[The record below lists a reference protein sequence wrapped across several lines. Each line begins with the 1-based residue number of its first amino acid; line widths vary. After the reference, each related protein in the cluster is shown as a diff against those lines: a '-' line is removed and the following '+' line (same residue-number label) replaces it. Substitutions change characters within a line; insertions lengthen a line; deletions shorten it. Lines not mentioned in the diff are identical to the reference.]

1 MPVNMLKK
9 KGARM
14 SLREAQDRVEKLRN
28 LMQSNN
34 PHEAAL
40 AASRLHVFDVET
52 ARYPK
57 QDPIPSEGEERVN
70 MKRSTVIIDVLDD
83 MPERLHQDLGVV
95 EVEQPPKQ
103 KKVNWEALHAELRDR
118 AQQIGA
124 DALVNIH
131 LKGTIQQRVL
141 CATALRYLTPV
152 EIDAIQQETKYE
164 DDEKAY
170 WEEQKERR
178 DESFAPGID

>member
-1 MPVNMLKK
+1 MPVNVLKK
-9 KGARM
+9 KGAKM
-14 SLREAQDRVEKLRN
+14 SLREAQNRVEKLKN
-28 LMQSNN
+28 LTQSSNQ
-34 PHEAAL
+34 HEAAL
-40 AASRLHVFDVET
+40 ASSRLKDFDIEI

-57 QDPIPSEGEERVN
+57 RAPTQVAGDNPNVR
-70 MKRSTVIIDVLDD
+70 RSTAIIEVLDEL
-83 MPERLHQDLGVV
+83 PERPHHDLGVV
-95 EVEQPPKQ
+95 EVEQPLNQ
-103 KKVNWEALHAELRDR
+103 KKVDWEELHAELRGR

-124 DALVNIH
+124 DGIVNIH
-131 LKGTIQQRVL
+131 LKGTVKQRIL

-152 EIDAIQQETKYE
+152 ELDEIKQRTKYE

>member
-1 MPVNMLKK
+1 MPVNVLKK
-9 KGARM
+9 NGAKM
-14 SLREAQDRVEKLRN
+14 SLREAQDRIEKLKS
-28 LMQSNN
+28 LMQSSN

-40 AASRLHVFDVET
+40 AASRLQVFDVET

-57 QDPIPSEGEERVN
+57 REPTPSETPERVDV
-70 MKRSTVIIDVLDD
+70 KRATVIIEVLDD
-83 MPERLHQDLGVV
+83 VPERPHHDLGVV

-103 KKVNWEALHAELRDR
+103 KKVNWEALHTELRDR

-124 DALVNIH
+124 DVLVNIH
-131 LKGTIQQRVL
+131 LKGTLKQRIL

-152 EIDAIQQETKYE
+152 ELDEIQQETKYE

-170 WEEQKERR
+170 REEQKERR
-178 DESFAPGID
+178 DESLAHGID